1 MILKM
6 GQPQIISAKVSE
18 QKISSSSS
26 SSLFTHTHIQVQE
39 EEFYKKNI
47 LHSD

>member
-26 SSLFTHTHIQVQE
+26 LFTQTHIQVQE